1 LVIGDSASK
10 YYCLR
15 RAEIIKNPNLGKE
28 RIMKRLIMCILTI
41 FILTSAGSAFAKG
54 RLVVYCSNEP
64 FACQA
69 VADEFGKKFDVKVQM
84 TRAGSG
90 STYAKIL
97 AEKSNPKG
105 DVWYAG
111 TLDPHSQAGVNGL
124 LEPYQSPM
132 LKEIGEEFRNP
143 ATSKKHHTAGV
154 YAGVLGYSVN
164 TDVLKEKNLPMPR
177 SWEDLTKPEYKGMV
191 QVASPQSSGTAY
203 TVLATMVQLK
213 GEEKAY
219 VYLAKLHQNVNQ
231 YTKSGSAPGKAAAR
245 GETMIGIGFLHDHAL
260 QKANGFPLE
269 LIVPSEGTGY
279 EIGGLSIIKGARN
292 MENAKKFVDF
302 MLSAEGQEVPQRVK
316 MFQVPTNIYATV
328 PKEAIRLDQVKLI
341 DYDFV
346 KYGSEEMRSHLI
358 DRWSK
363 EIKPVKR

>member
-1 LVIGDSASK
+1 
-10 YYCLR
+10 
-15 RAEIIKNPNLGKE
+15 
-28 RIMKRLIMCILTI
+28 MKRLLICLVAI
-41 FILTSAGSAFAKG
+41 FIFTPLPSAFAKG

-69 VADEFGKKFDVKVQM
+69 VADEFAKKYDVKVQM
-84 TRAGSG
+84 TRSGSG

-97 AEKSNPKG
+97 AEKDNPKG

-124 LEPYQSPM
+124 LEPYESPM
-132 LKEIGEEFRNP
+132 LVEIGEEFRNP
-143 ATSKKHHTAGV
+143 ATSKKHHSAGV

-177 SWEDLTKPEYKGMV
+177 SWEDLTKPIYKGMV

-213 GEEKAY
+213 GEEDAY
-219 VYLAKLHQNVNQ
+219 IYLAKLHQNVNQ

-269 LIVPSEGTGY
+269 LIVPTEGTGY

-292 MENAKKFVDF
+292 MENAKKFIDF
-302 MLSAEGQEVPQRVK
+302 MLSAEGQEVHQRGK
-316 MFQVPTNIYATV
+316 MYQVPTNVNANI

-346 KYGSEEMRSHLI
+346 EYGSEEMRAHLI

>member
-1 LVIGDSASK
+1 
-10 YYCLR
+10 
-15 RAEIIKNPNLGKE
+15 
-28 RIMKRLIMCILTI
+28 MKRLVVSGLAGLLLLST
-41 FILTSAGSAFAKG
+41 TSVFASG
-54 RLVVYCSNEP
+54 RLVIYCSNEP

-69 VADEFGKKFDVKVQM
+69 VADEFAKKYDVKVQM

-97 AEKSNPKG
+97 AEKDNPKA

-124 LEPYQSPM
+124 LESYTSPM
-132 LKEIGEEFRNP
+132 LPEIGERFRNP
-143 ATSKKHHTAGV
+143 ATSQQHHTAGV

-164 TDVLKEKNLPMPR
+164 TEVLKEKGLPMPR
-177 SWEDLTKPEYKGMV
+177 SWADLTKPEFKGLV

-203 TVLATMVQLK
+203 TVLATMTQIM
-213 GEEKAY
+213 GEEEAFK
-219 VYLAKLHQNVNQ
+219 YLAKLHKNINQ

-269 LIVPSEGTGY
+269 LIVPTEGTGY

-316 MFQVPTNIYATV
+316 MFQVPTNMKANV
-328 PKEAIRLDQVKLI
+328 PKEAIRLDQVNLI

-358 DRWSK
+358 DRWVK
-363 EIKPVKR
+363 EIKSLER

>member
-1 LVIGDSASK
+1 
-10 YYCLR
+10 
-15 RAEIIKNPNLGKE
+15 
-28 RIMKRLIMCILTI
+28 MKRLSICLFII
-41 FILTSAGSAFAKG
+41 FILATAGSAFAKG

-69 VADEFGKKFDVKVQM
+69 VADEFAKKYDVKVQM

-97 AEKSNPKG
+97 AEKDNPKG

-124 LEPYQSPM
+124 LESYTSPM
-132 LKEIGEEFRNP
+132 LKEIGMEFQNP
-143 ATSKKHHTAGV
+143 ATSKKHHSAGV

-164 TDVLKEKNLPMPR
+164 TDVLKEKKLPMPR
-177 SWEDLTKPEYKGMV
+177 SWEDLTKPIYKGMV

-213 GEEKAY
+213 GEEEAY
-219 VYLAKLHQNVNQ
+219 KYLAKLHQNVNQ

-292 MENAKKFVDF
+292 MENAKKFIDF

-316 MFQVPTNIYATV
+316 MFQVPTNINANV

-346 KYGSEEMRSHLI
+346 KYGSEAMRAHLI
-358 DRWSK
+358 DRWAK
-363 EIKPVKR
+363 EIKSVQR

>member
-1 LVIGDSASK
+1 
-10 YYCLR
+10 
-15 RAEIIKNPNLGKE
+15 
-28 RIMKRLIMCILTI
+28 MKRLIMCILTI

-69 VADEFGKKFDVKVQM
+69 VADEFAKKFDVKVQM

-124 LEPYQSPM
+124 LESYESPM
-132 LKEIGEEFRNP
+132 LKEIGAEFRNP
-143 ATSKKHHTAGV
+143 ATSKMHHSTGV

-177 SWEDLTKPEYKGMV
+177 SWEDLTKPMYKGMV

-203 TVLATMVQLK
+203 TVLATVVQLK
-213 GEEKAY
+213 GEEEAY
-219 VYLAKLHQNVNQ
+219 KYLAKLHQNVNQ

-245 GETMIGIGFLHDHAL
+245 GETMIGVGFLHDHAL

-269 LIVPSEGTGY
+269 LVVPSEGTGY

-292 MENAKKFVDF
+292 MENAKKFIDF

-316 MFQVPTNIYATV
+316 MFQVPTNVNANV

-346 KYGSEEMRSHLI
+346 KYGSEEMRAHLI
-358 DRWSK
+358 DRWAK
-363 EIKPVKR
+363 EIKSVER